1 MGKLIVMPSRGT
13 VLPQQDKP
21 KQPRRRKQEQN
32 EQLTRRI
39 EDEVNRLFEAVG
51 IPTPADEQHG
61 WLVRL

>member
-1 MGKLIVMPSRGT
+1 MAKVIFIDTRAEV
-13 VLPQQDKP
+13 QP
-21 KQPRRRKQEQN
+21 KSTRRKQQD

-61 WLVRL
+61 WLRL